1 MGAVRA
7 TAAAPVHA
15 HPGCACRRPCVAA
28 RARWRSP
35 SGSAARASHALG
47 GAGRPRGRTLDALV
61 DRRFQYL
68 GKESTRSPSRGGRG
82 TDPY

>member
-1 MGAVRA
+1 MM
-7 TAAAPVHA
+7 
-15 HPGCACRRPCVAA
+15 RRSINLRHRSSLSTIASDTTLDTLE
-28 RARWRSP
+28 RRWLDAEQSRTEM
-35 SGSAARASHALG
+35 
-47 GAGRPRGRTLDALV
+47 PRGRTLDALV